1 MAEETAEK
9 KAPSPFLCVPAD
21 KLTEIPA
28 AASARLTWTGS
39 DGATIDYVS
48 TAAHVEVRDDN
59 GVLIGRMFSL
69 AFTAVDAEGNADR
82 TRPITFAYNGGPGCA
97 SVPID
102 FGGIGPKRVAT
113 DGTNHVR
120 ADAPVEDNP
129 ETLLRDSDIVFLD
142 ALGTGWSVLA
152 DDADPKKVFCT
163 DGDADAFARAI
174 CAWLTENGR
183 WSSPL
188 YIFGESY
195 GTVRNSVLMRLLG
208 ERGDRKSVV

>member
-9 KAPSPFLCVPAD
+9 KAASPFLCVPAD

-39 DGATIDYVS
+39 DGETIDYIS

-59 GVLIGRMFSL
+59 GVLLGRMFSL

-113 DGTNHVR
+113 DG
-120 ADAPVEDNP
+120 AYGPA
-129 ETLLRDSDIVFLD
+129 LLAKAHRVICKVGGCPAQGFPRREHIPQNLTDSDNHLLHTSAFL
-142 ALGTGWSVLA
+142 
-152 DDADPKKVFCT
+152 
-163 DGDADAFARAI
+163 
-174 CAWLTENGR
+174 
-183 WSSPL
+183 
-188 YIFGESY
+188 
-195 GTVRNSVLMRLLG
+195 
-208 ERGDRKSVV
+208 